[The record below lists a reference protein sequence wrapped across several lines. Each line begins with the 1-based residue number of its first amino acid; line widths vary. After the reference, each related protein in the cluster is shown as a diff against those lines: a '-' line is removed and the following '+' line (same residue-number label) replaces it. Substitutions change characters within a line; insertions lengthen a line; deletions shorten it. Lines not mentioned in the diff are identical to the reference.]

1 MEKQERAV
9 APGWWHSLVPLNYGW
24 EACQPGHT
32 FGPAARHYHLL
43 HFVLKGEGTFLKGGE
58 WHQVGPGD
66 LFVILPEEITTY
78 CASLT
83 DPWEYVWISFLASE
97 TPAFLKGAV
106 IRQPPVYKLF
116 ERLRDLCLQDP
127 EDGKIFAVLYDLLD
141 RLSRDAPVS
150 ARRDAYAAYAKA
162 YLETMYMQPV
172 SIQQIADT
180 LHIDRRYLT
189 ALFRQAYGQSPK
201 AYRFSA
207 GWRRVH
213 NPITG
218 HDVADDLTTTEFAVC
233 MLAARGWN
241 NQDIGELLHISANTI
256 KKYIG
261 VAKKKL
267 GISTRGDLKKF
278 MMD

>member
-43 HFVLKGEGTFLKGGE
+43 HFVLKGEGAFLKGGE

-97 TPAFLKGAV
+97 TPAFLEGAV
-106 IRQPPVYKLF
+106 IRQPPVYKIF

-201 AYRFSA
+201 AYLTELRLDQAKSFLRQGHSVTEASSMAGFPDLSNFSRQYKRRFGSSPSGRPRLSA
-207 GWRRVH
+207 AEKRKG
-213 NPITG
+213 
-218 HDVADDLTTTEFAVC
+218 
-233 MLAARGWN
+233 
-241 NQDIGELLHISANTI
+241 
-256 KKYIG
+256 
-261 VAKKKL
+261 
-267 GISTRGDLKKF
+267 
-278 MMD
+278 